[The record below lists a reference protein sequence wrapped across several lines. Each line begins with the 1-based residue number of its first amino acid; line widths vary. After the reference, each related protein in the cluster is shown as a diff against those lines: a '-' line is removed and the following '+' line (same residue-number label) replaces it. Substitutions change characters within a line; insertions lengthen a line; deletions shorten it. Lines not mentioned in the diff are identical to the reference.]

1 MVRMIPGF
9 CFTAGATK
17 LTTKQNTGQSIRGGG
32 SESLVP
38 GEDGRRVF
46 KFFGKCKIFLI
57 LKLGR
62 ILDSRSGRGS
72 LVLGEMDRNRTLK
85 PSLVFNMG
93 TNYIGLNK

>member
-38 GEDGRRVF
+38 GRVF
-46 KFFGKCKIFLI
+46 GKVQIFSFF
-57 LKLGR
+57 
-62 ILDSRSGRGS
+62 
-72 LVLGEMDRNRTLK
+72 
-85 PSLVFNMG
+85 
-93 TNYIGLNK
+93 

>member
-32 SESLVP
+32 SESLVH
-38 GEDGRRVF
+38 GRVF
-46 KFFGKCKIFLI
+46 KFLGKCEIFLI

-62 ILDSRSGRGS
+62 ILDSRPGGGN
-72 LVLGEMDRNRTLK
+72 LVLGEMDRNKTLK
-85 PSLVFNMG
+85 PVWCS
-93 TNYIGLNK
+93 IWIQRPE

>member
-38 GEDGRRVF
+38 GGDGRVF
-46 KFFGKCKIFLI
+46 EFGGKCEICLI
-57 LKLGR
+57 
-62 ILDSRSGRGS
+62 
-72 LVLGEMDRNRTLK
+72 
-85 PSLVFNMG
+85 
-93 TNYIGLNK
+93 

>member
-32 SESLVP
+32 SESLVH
-38 GEDGRRVF
+38 GRVF
-46 KFFGKCKIFLI
+46 KFLGKCEIFLI

-62 ILDSRSGRGS
+62 ILDSRSGM
-72 LVLGEMDRNRTLK
+72 VLGEMDRNRTLK